1 MYEPHVPQWAVS
13 HAHCRGALGRRMQFI
28 WKLGIGLWR
37 SDVDHVVNETFTNPD
52 KKKEI
57 DLQLGDNC

>member
-1 MYEPHVPQWAVS
+1 VPFSFPVVS
-13 HAHCRGALGRRMQFI
+13 HAHCHGALCCRMQFI